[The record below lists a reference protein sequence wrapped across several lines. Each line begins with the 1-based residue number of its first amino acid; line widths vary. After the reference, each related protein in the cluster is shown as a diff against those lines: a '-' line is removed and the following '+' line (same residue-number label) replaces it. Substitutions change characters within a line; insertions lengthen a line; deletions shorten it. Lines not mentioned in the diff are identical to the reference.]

1 MITEIIIKNIFIGD
15 IFNNP
20 GGGTRQFIAEIT
32 GYYNFSSQNLWLFKE
47 NRSSLMKKNL
57 CILFVAFVF
66 GVSAFADKKAD
77 IEKLLQV
84 SESNSIVDQIINLMI
99 PQYKQMVPSVPEE
112 YWDKAAEKM
121 KNSGFK
127 LIAELVP
134 IYDKYFTESE
144 IKELIA
150 FYESSVGKK
159 MVKNQPLI
167 LQDSMEVGQKWGIS
181 IAQEIVEDLQKD
193 GYLQ

>member
-1 MITEIIIKNIFIGD
+1 M
-15 IFNNP
+15 
-20 GGGTRQFIAEIT
+20 
-32 GYYNFSSQNLWLFKE
+32 
-47 NRSSLMKKNL
+47 
-57 CILFVAFVF
+57 FVAFVF

>member
-1 MITEIIIKNIFIGD
+1 M
-15 IFNNP
+15 
-20 GGGTRQFIAEIT
+20 
-32 GYYNFSSQNLWLFKE
+32 LFYA
-47 NRSSLMKKNL
+47 L
-57 CILFVAFVF
+57 IL
-66 GVSAFADKKAD
+66 KKAD

-112 YWDKAAEKM
+112 YWDKTAEKM

>member
-1 MITEIIIKNIFIGD
+1 MT
-15 IFNNP
+15 
-20 GGGTRQFIAEIT
+20 
-32 GYYNFSSQNLWLFKE
+32 FS
-47 NRSSLMKKNL
+47 
-57 CILFVAFVF
+57 
-66 GVSAFADKKAD
+66 
-77 IEKLLQV
+77 
-84 SESNSIVDQIINLMI
+84 
-99 PQYKQMVPSVPEE
+99 
-112 YWDKAAEKM
+112 
-121 KNSGFK
+121 
-127 LIAELVP
+127 
-134 IYDKYFTESE
+134 DKYFTESE